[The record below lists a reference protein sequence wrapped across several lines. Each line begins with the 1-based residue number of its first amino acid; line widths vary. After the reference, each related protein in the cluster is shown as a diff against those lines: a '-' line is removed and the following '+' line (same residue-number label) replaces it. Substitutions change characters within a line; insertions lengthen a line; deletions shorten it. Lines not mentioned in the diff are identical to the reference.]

1 MSAQFITPKKRP
13 HSPLDSNEL
22 LPSFEDPQ
30 DMINA
35 VVSTL
40 LAPEEKTNVSI
51 AYANEKNQATE
62 IQAYAKIA
70 GKDWTF
76 YVKSLAVSIGRNIE
90 LSAPS
95 NTNIT
100 TPLIDIDLGPAK
112 VVSRLHAAITYNL
125 DLRCWEL
132 KVLGRNGARID
143 GQKVNVDSPN
153 VNALH
158 SGQFWILVVPK

>member
-51 AYANEKNQATE
+51 AYANEKIKPQ
-62 IQAYAKIA
+62 
-70 GKDWTF
+70 
-76 YVKSLAVSIGRNIE
+76 KSKPMLRLLVRIGHFM
-90 LSAPS
+90 SS
-95 NTNIT
+95 
-100 TPLIDIDLGPAK
+100 
-112 VVSRLHAAITYNL
+112 H
-125 DLRCWEL
+125 W
-132 KVLGRNGARID
+132 
-143 GQKVNVDSPN
+143 
-153 VNALH
+153 
-158 SGQFWILVVPK
+158 QFR